1 MCHSFTL
8 SPWFFKISSF
18 LPLSFIILQRMHP
31 KEILFP
37 SSKVHCFAYI
47 RIASHRISNI
57 FGLTRYF
64 LWLSL
69 HLQQYFVWQAK
80 NQNCHIDEISN
91 GEKPDFRTQTKKGV
105 IFTRPALH
113 NVFMLLDA
121 KNDYEKWNR
130 LLQKKWSR
138 MEIVNLWKNWAT
150 SDIYTTALW
159 RLA

>member
-1 MCHSFTL
+1 MLDIKISGNYLIIQNITDIMSTDNESVYYWISLNVWFLFLLASMCHSFTL

-37 SSKVHCFAYI
+37 FSKVHCFAYI

-80 NQNCHIDEISN
+80 NQNSVISM
-91 GEKPDFRTQTKKGV
+91 KF
-105 IFTRPALH
+105 
-113 NVFMLLDA
+113 
-121 KNDYEKWNR
+121 
-130 LLQKKWSR
+130 R
-138 MEIVNLWKNWAT
+138 MEKNPIFARRRKRRYFHAT
-150 SDIYTTALW
+150 RIA
-159 RLA
+159 